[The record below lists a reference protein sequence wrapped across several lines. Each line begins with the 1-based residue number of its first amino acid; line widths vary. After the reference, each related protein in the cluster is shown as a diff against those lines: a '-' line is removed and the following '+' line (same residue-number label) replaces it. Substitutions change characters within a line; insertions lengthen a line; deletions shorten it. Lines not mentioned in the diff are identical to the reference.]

1 MRVPKTQLIGIRN
14 FEPGCCAIWPHV
26 PIPFLYNESVAKVKV
41 LPEVLAHQIAAGEIV
56 ERPASVVKELL
67 ENAIDAEA
75 DNILVELT
83 DGGKSRI
90 RVKDNGCGMSGE
102 DAELAFEHHAT
113 SKIFSIED
121 LQEITTLGFRGEA
134 LPSIASVSR
143 LRVRTASRED
153 SAESSN
159 PLGSELVYEGGFCS
173 SKTDIAWPAGTEIV
187 VEDLFFN
194 IPVRKKFLKTK
205 ATELSH
211 ISRYVTSYAL
221 VSPGI
226 TFRLEHEGR
235 RILDTPA
242 VKTLQERIFQIFG
255 EKIQAN
261 LVDMNYE
268 RNGIHVAGVTS
279 LPHEQKN
286 NANSMYLFVNG
297 RLVRDKVLTHAIRFS
312 YQGQMPH
319 SAYPF
324 TVLFL
329 QMPPREIDVNVHPA
343 KVELRFHDSRK
354 VHSAIYHAIEE
365 ALLLRK
371 TAPDLGSI
379 AKGINFSGIDEHPG
393 PNGHSSHGEGFPS
406 AANRFPFGGN
416 QGRMD
421 YFHPNPDSYIER
433 AFPPRQIP
441 EKFPG
446 KSPPDQA
453 PFPDADQPWTGREES
468 RPSSEDQ
475 PTRHRILG
483 QFKESFIVAADSEG
497 LMLID
502 QHVAHERVLYE
513 QALKA
518 LSAKEGMASQSLLF
532 PETVALTPEQGAMAD
547 QFMEHLNRNGYD
559 IDWFGSGT
567 IVVRAIPVLAKG
579 ADIRNLIDDL
589 LQDSS
594 GLFDDISVRDSSEKI
609 TRLREKM
616 AISLS
621 CRAAVKVNTVLSHE
635 KMEWLVD
642 SLFQCRNPY
651 TCPHGRPIVLKLE
664 TEEILKGFK
673 RI

>member
-1 MRVPKTQLIGIRN
+1 M
-14 FEPGCCAIWPHV
+14 
-26 PIPFLYNESVAKVKV
+26 AKVKV

-67 ENAIDAEA
+67 ENAIDADA
-75 DNILVELT
+75 DNILVELSE
-83 DGGKSRI
+83 GGKSRI
-90 RVKDNGCGMSGE
+90 RVKDNGFGMSGE

-153 SAESSN
+153 AADGSN
-159 PLGSELVYEGGFCS
+159 PLGSELIYEGGFCS
-173 SKTDIAWPAGTEIV
+173 SKTEIAWPVGTEIV

-194 IPVRKKFLKTK
+194 IPVRRKFLKTK
-205 ATELSH
+205 GTELSH
-211 ISRYVTSYAL
+211 ISRFVTSYAL

-235 RILDTPA
+235 KILDTPA
-242 VKTLQERIFQIFG
+242 VSTLQERIFQIFG
-255 EKIQAN
+255 EKIQSN
-261 LVDMNYE
+261 LVEMNYE
-268 RNGIHVAGVTS
+268 RNGIQVTGLTS

-329 QMPPREIDVNVHPA
+329 QIPPREIDVNVHPA

-365 ALLLRK
+365 ALLLQK
-371 TAPDLGSI
+371 PGTALGSI
-379 AKGINFSGIDEHPG
+379 AREITFSGFDDHPDSGSHSLSG
-393 PNGHSSHGEGFPS
+393 PDFP
-406 AANRFPFGGN
+406 AAVNRFPFGKN
-416 QGRMD
+416 QGRIN
-421 YFHPNPDSYIER
+421 YFDPHPDSYIEKPGSS
-433 AFPPRQIP
+433 APFPEGFPR
-441 EKFPG
+441 KF
-446 KSPPDQA
+446 PPDQD
-453 PFPDADQPWTGREES
+453 PFPGVNQPSSADES
-468 RPSSEDQ
+468 RYRNEDN
-475 PTRHRILG
+475 PARHRILG
-483 QFKESFIVAADSEG
+483 QFKESFIVAADHEG

-518 LSAKEGMASQSLLF
+518 LSAKEGMASQALLF
-532 PETVALTPEQGAMAD
+532 PETLPLTPEQSAMAD
-547 QFMEHLNRNGYD
+547 QFMEILNQNGYD
-559 IDWFGSGT
+559 IDWFGVGT
-567 IVVRAIPVLAKG
+567 IVVRAVPVLAKG

-594 GLFDDISVRDSSEKI
+594 ALFDEISASDSSEKI

-616 AISLS
+616 ATSLS
-621 CRAAVKVNTVLSHE
+621 CRAAIKVNTVLSLE

-651 TCPHGRPIVLKLE
+651 TCPHGRPIVLKLD

-673 RI
+673 RL